1 MKVKTLLSLLLVM
14 ITFIGENPVHAQ
26 TENVNFVRAVEESK
40 LIVEKLLKSA
50 PIIDG
55 HNDLFAWYF
64 GCSYK
69 NLPKCPQDLFDYP
82 LDTIQLGQ
90 TDIPRWKMGGVGGVL
105 LNVYADSLKSFLD
118 AYDLLYRL
126 QDTYNNDLKVVVTSS
141 EMSAAI
147 QQGKIA
153 ILPMLEGSI
162 RLENKMSFLR
172 IFYKLGLRCVTFTY
186 NTSDLADG
194 SDDVPIHNG
203 ISVLGQEMVREMN
216 ELGIIIDMSHISANA
231 MSQILDI
238 TNAPVIFSHSNAK
251 ALCNVSRNV
260 PDSILFRLKSNGG
273 IIMLDMVPEHTTNQ
287 FTKWVSTGDSIYFV
301 TKQNYPNDLDVLRKV
316 MTQWERENPKPIVT
330 IANIAD
336 HFDYVKELIGVDY
349 IGIGGDYDGLDY
361 TINGLEDV
369 SCFPNLLVE
378 LTRRGWT
385 ETELE
390 KITSKNFLRVF
401 EAVEN
406 KSN

>member
-1 MKVKTLLSLLLVM
+1 M
-14 ITFIGENPVHAQ
+14 
-26 TENVNFVRAVEESK
+26 
-40 LIVEKLLKSA
+40 
-50 PIIDG
+50 
-55 HNDLFAWYF
+55 
-64 GCSYK
+64 
-69 NLPKCPQDLFDYP
+69 
-82 LDTIQLGQ
+82 
-90 TDIPRWKMGGVGGVL
+90 
-105 LNVYADSLKSFLD
+105 
-118 AYDLLYRL
+118 
-126 QDTYNNDLKVVVTSS
+126 
-141 EMSAAI
+141 
-147 QQGKIA
+147 
-153 ILPMLEGSI
+153 
-162 RLENKMSFLR
+162 
-172 IFYKLGLRCVTFTY
+172 TFTY

-336 HFDYVKELIGVDY
+336 HFDYVKGVDR
-349 IGIGGDYDGLDY
+349 
-361 TINGLEDV
+361 
-369 SCFPNLLVE
+369 S
-378 LTRRGWT
+378 
-385 ETELE
+385 
-390 KITSKNFLRVF
+390 
-401 EAVEN
+401 
-406 KSN
+406 